1 MRSLAPTL
9 LLAAALVPAA
19 VRAEEEIVRLKV
31 GETKPGV
38 GTVRPICD
46 APSVAVIEGGVLRAV
61 GPGETLCAA
70 SPFQAQGTRRLY
82 RVVVTPANAPRDGGG
97 AGAAKGDAG
106 APAR

>member
-1 MRSLAPTL
+1 MRPLALTL
-9 LLAAALVPAA
+9 LLAAALAPAA

-61 GPGETLCAA
+61 GPGETLCSA
-70 SPFQAQGTRRLY
+70 SPFQAQGTRRVY
-82 RVVVTPANAPRDGGG
+82 RVVVTAADAPQDGVGAGGAKGG
-97 AGAAKGDAG
+97 AGPG
-106 APAR
+106 R